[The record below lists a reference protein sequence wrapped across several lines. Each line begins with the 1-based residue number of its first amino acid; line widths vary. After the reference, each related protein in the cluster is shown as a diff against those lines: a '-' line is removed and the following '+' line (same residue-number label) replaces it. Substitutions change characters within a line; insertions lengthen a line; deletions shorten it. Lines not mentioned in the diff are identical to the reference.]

1 MDAESI
7 GRVILYAGIAL
18 ALVGAI
24 VWGLGRFGAVGDWVG
39 NLPGDWSYEGENV
52 RVYVPL
58 GTMIVISIVLTILF
72 NLIARFW
79 R

>member
-7 GRVILYAGIAL
+7 GRGIVYAGLAL
-18 ALVGAI
+18 ALVGGI
-24 VWGLGRFGAVGDWVG
+24 IWGLGRLGPVGGWIG
-39 NLPGDWSYEGENV
+39 NVPGDWSYEGENV

-58 GTMIVISIVLTILF
+58 GTMIVISILLTILL
-72 NLIARFW
+72 NLIVRFW